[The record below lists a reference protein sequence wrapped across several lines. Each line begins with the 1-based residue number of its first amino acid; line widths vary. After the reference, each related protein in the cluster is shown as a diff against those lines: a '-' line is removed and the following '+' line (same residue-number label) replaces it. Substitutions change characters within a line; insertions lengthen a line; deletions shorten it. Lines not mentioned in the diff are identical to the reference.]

1 MRRFD
6 CRAVRCDDLRSFTH
20 RVCCFVHV
28 LPAWFLR
35 SAISTNKA
43 AILKAVGA
51 KNEAA
56 ATQLVADLDLGLGK
70 PTALA
75 RSDAFVGEGETRW
88 LKSQRRRCSLAGD
101 GGAGAGRAGVD
112 VPLSLL
118 CPAY

>member
-1 MRRFD
+1 M
-6 CRAVRCDDLRSFTH
+6 
-20 RVCCFVHV
+20 
-28 LPAWFLR
+28 
-35 SAISTNKA
+35 
-43 AILKAVGA
+43 GA

-75 RSDAFVGEGETRW
+75 RSDAFVGDVVLYGEGETRW

-101 GGAGAGRAGVD
+101 GGAGAGRAEVD

-118 CPAY
+118 CPAYILKPPAFVFNDIAAATAC

>member
-1 MRRFD
+1 M
-6 CRAVRCDDLRSFTH
+6 
-20 RVCCFVHV
+20 
-28 LPAWFLR
+28 
-35 SAISTNKA
+35 
-43 AILKAVGA
+43 GA

-112 VPLSLL
+112 VNALVVVSRLL
-118 CPAY
+118 KPPAFVFNDIAAAAAC